1 MATPSAARPGVEV
14 MDLIFL
20 ALVAL
25 LAGVCVHGYL
35 VRRQLAERNSEV
47 NALQAQVKEK
57 DEELL
62 RLKGEQS
69 ANRQRIV
76 DLQNMEQKFDA
87 LASQVL
93 QRNQE
98 GFLNLA
104 NSKFTEHMNPVR
116 ELLEKYRNGLEEMER
131 NRRESQGSLKEG
143 IRGLLDE
150 QKEVRE
156 EASRLREALRGSAQ
170 ARGRWGERSLQN
182 VAELAGMTEYC
193 DFLTQEEVVS
203 NGSRMR
209 PDMIIRMSDGG
220 SLVVDAK
227 TPLENYLN
235 HLDADGEARAEYLSQ
250 YSKNLR
256 THIQT
261 LGGKEYWRGLEP
273 SPQFVVMYVPGDH
286 FLGAALE
293 VSPGLWEEAIER
305 RVLLA
310 TPTIFLALV
319 RTVAYGW
326 QVKAVEENRERI
338 EDLGK
343 ELYERLSVMVR
354 HVGDVGKNLGGAMDS
369 YNRFVASLESR
380 VLPKAR
386 GFRDLGIR
394 VSGDGLR
401 DLNRL
406 DALPRSL
413 SAPELDAQGNE
424 KEE

>member
-1 MATPSAARPGVEV
+1 MATLSAARPGVEV

-25 LAGVCVHGYL
+25 LAGLCVHGYL
-35 VRRQLAERNSEV
+35 VRKQLAERRGEV
-47 NALQAQVKEK
+47 NALQVQVREK

-62 RLKGEQS
+62 RLKREQS
-69 ANRQRIV
+69 ANRQRIE

-93 QRNQE
+93 QKNQE

-156 EASRLREALRGSAQ
+156 EASRLREALRGSAH

-193 DFLTQEEVVS
+193 DFLTQEEVAS

-343 ELYERLSVMVR
+343 DLYERLSVMVR
-354 HVGDVGKNLGGAMDS
+354 HVGEVGKNLGGAMDS

-401 DLNRL
+401 DLKPL
-406 DALPRSL
+406 DTLPRSL
-413 SAPELDAQGNE
+413 SAPELDAPGNGE
-424 KEE
+424 KE

>member
-1 MATPSAARPGVEV
+1 
-14 MDLIFL
+14 MDVVFL
-20 ALVAL
+20 VLFGL
-25 LAGVCVHGYL
+25 LAGACVAACVYGGL
-35 VRRQLAERNSEV
+35 VRKLLVERSGEV
-47 NALQAQVKEK
+47 NTLRAQVMEK

-69 ANRQRIV
+69 ADRQRIE
-76 DLQNMEQKFDA
+76 DLQNMEKKFDA

-93 QRNQE
+93 QKNQE

-116 ELLEKYRNGLEEMER
+116 ELLEKYREGLEEIER
-131 NRRESQGSLKEG
+131 NRRESQGSIKEG

-170 ARGRWGERSLQN
+170 VRGRWGERSLQN

-193 DFLTQEEVVS
+193 DFLTQEEFVS

-209 PDMIIRMSDGG
+209 PDMVIRMSDGG

-235 HLDADGEARAEYLSQ
+235 HLDADGEARAEFLSQ

-293 VSPGLWEEAIER
+293 ASPGLWEEAIER

-343 ELYERLSVMVR
+343 DLYERLSVMVR
-354 HVGDVGKNLGGAMDS
+354 HVGDVGKNLEGAMSS

-386 GFRDLGIR
+386 GFRELGIR
-394 VSGDGLR
+394 VGGDGLR
-401 DLNRL
+401 DLKHL
-406 DALPRSL
+406 DTPPRSL
-413 SAPELDAQGNE
+413 SAPELDVRENGE
-424 KEE
+424 GE